1 MLRIL
6 LLVISSFAFIKIN
19 AQGAL
24 DSPNKFA
31 LKLLKEVYSPDE
43 NVFISPI
50 SVFASFGLVENGARG
65 QTQLEIT
72 NTLELPMD
80 IDGKSR
86 CYKAIG
92 LAADKLK
99 SVSIA
104 NSLWFNHTITINT
117 EFKDQS
123 KYLFRCVFEQVN
135 FYEDSYNV
143 VNRINQWVS
152 GNTAGKIDKVV
163 KEEEIKGASMVIINT
178 IYFKG
183 DWQDNFLPEN
193 TNLGSFTNANGEN
206 SNVMFMSREGKYRI
220 WKYENFQAIELPYK
234 TDSISMFA
242 IRPLGTTSLDEVVME
257 LDYELLTNMIHGKR
271 GTESFQLQMPKFRI
285 KYENDLIASLSQMG
299 IKKAFSDADF
309 SGMGN
314 VNDAITNV
322 KQSSFFEIDEQGS
335 EAAAATAVIS
345 IRSMN
350 LIRFDRPFLVFIVD
364 KKSNLILFEGVINDP
379 KLEN

>member
-1 MLRIL
+1 
-6 LLVISSFAFIKIN
+6 
-19 AQGAL
+19 
-24 DSPNKFA
+24 
-31 LKLLKEVYSPDE
+31 
-43 NVFISPI
+43 
-50 SVFASFGLVENGARG
+50 
-65 QTQLEIT
+65 
-72 NTLELPMD
+72 
-80 IDGKSR
+80 
-86 CYKAIG
+86 
-92 LAADKLK
+92 
-99 SVSIA
+99 
-104 NSLWFNHTITINT
+104 
-117 EFKDQS
+117 
-123 KYLFRCVFEQVN
+123 
-135 FYEDSYNV
+135 
-143 VNRINQWVS
+143 
-152 GNTAGKIDKVV
+152 
-163 KEEEIKGASMVIINT
+163 MVIINT